1 MLSEQIAKFVE
12 TEQLNNPKVK
22 IEFKKRNTI
31 MGLFVQLKDYEELKA
46 KNFWRLV
53 SESNLENWHKTK
65 DINVAK
71 MFNGSEFTKL
81 AIIKKKVVP
90 VVK

>member
-65 DINVAK
+65 DINSAK

-81 AIIKKKVVP
+81 SVLKKKVP
-90 VVK
+90 VK